1 MDAETA
7 GEYAAAAAAGAEPE
21 PEPEPEPEEGEPVGP
36 LDAKVLVV
44 LTADG
49 EDGELISFRALAQK
63 LREASIDGGSRVFV
77 PPADMGEAR
86 AVGELVD
93 MEEVKEMD
101 DEDVGELAASLRD
114 QLTPEEVRDEAPDQ
128 EGTLVVRAGD
138 EIDRA
143 CAACAPPLDL
153 ASLRVLRCPLE
164 LPAPLAAQ
172 AERQLGE
179 TPEVRA
185 AAIAELRERVVELE
199 KTGVGKKKKTRPIA
213 FPRKDDEFLCAFL
226 RCKKFRVDDALK
238 SVIKYTD
245 FVHEF
250 AEVLGSLNAEGEP
263 MMDPKNQ
270 ALIGLYTIKSTT
282 NTGGR
287 MICFRMAE
295 LPIEM
300 LRKIDPKIHAD
311 IMYKQGIRFML
322 ATFCR
327 ILSDPHAAVCGVA
340 MCEDWADAPPLK
352 LVMRLD
358 NAMSTKQ
365 KKVMYS
371 L

>member
-1 MDAETA
+1 
-7 GEYAAAAAAGAEPE
+7 
-21 PEPEPEPEEGEPVGP
+21 
-36 LDAKVLVV
+36 
-44 LTADG
+44 
-49 EDGELISFRALAQK
+49 
-63 LREASIDGGSRVFV
+63 
-77 PPADMGEAR
+77 
-86 AVGELVD
+86 
-93 MEEVKEMD
+93 
-101 DEDVGELAASLRD
+101 
-114 QLTPEEVRDEAPDQ
+114 
-128 EGTLVVRAGD
+128 
-138 EIDRA
+138 
-143 CAACAPPLDL
+143 
-153 ASLRVLRCPLE
+153 
-164 LPAPLAAQ
+164 
-172 AERQLGE
+172 
-179 TPEVRA
+179 
-185 AAIAELRERVVELE
+185 
-199 KTGVGKKKKTRPIA
+199 
-213 FPRKDDEFLCAFL
+213 
-226 RCKKFRVDDALK
+226 
-238 SVIKYTD
+238 
-245 FVHEF
+245 
-250 AEVLGSLNAEGEP
+250 

-300 LRKIDPKIHAD
+300 LQKIDPKKHAD

-371 L
+371 LFSDIIPMRLNAMMILNQPAWFTVVLSLVKPFLSKKLRKRIYLLKHDYQRFHSLIDPAVLPTCFKGSVDWGPIREKEQAASGGTCTFEDIGIASEQHSDETARPCECRNVVMSPASLVP